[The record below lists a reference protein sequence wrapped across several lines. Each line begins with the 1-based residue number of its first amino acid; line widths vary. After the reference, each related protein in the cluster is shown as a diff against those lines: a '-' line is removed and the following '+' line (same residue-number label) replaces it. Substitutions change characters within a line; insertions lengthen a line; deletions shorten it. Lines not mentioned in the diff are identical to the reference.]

1 MLDMSA
7 DTRADREVIRLLHK
21 VDKLRADLRILEPQL
36 AKACNEYGKRRGML
50 FFFDDHLRNLI
61 EQEAVA

>member
-50 FFFDDHLRNLI
+50 FFFDDHLRNHI